1 MRRTPHLHP
10 LTIALWGIGV
20 CRLDILNLF
29 NRHYNEFEE
38 ITSGSLLGGN
48 SAGQVLGLPGAPL
61 TVYGSIQAEF

>member
-10 LTIALWGIGV
+10 LTIALWRIGV
-20 CRLDILNLF
+20 CSPNVLNLF

-38 ITSGSLLGGN
+38 ITSRGLLGGN
-48 SAGQVLGLPGAPL
+48 SAGPVLALPGTPL